1 MSSRRR
7 SIFRLGGKIPM
18 KVIHAVWEKR
28 NLGIDCYEV
37 ELEAQDSFNEFKDWE
52 ASACGEYMVVKVP
65 VERDDIFLKM
75 PSLGYTFIEMATQC
89 HYDNTREFVLN
100 SVQKRLMDQISC
112 VPMDSESLDYMF
124 CQMEAGLFVTDRIA
138 IDPCFSVKMAN
149 HRYIGWIKDEIERG
163 ATIYKILYRDNHVG
177 FMGMK
182 LRADGQCYAFLGGIY
197 KKFQRIG
204 IGSIMNYLEIIEAKK
219 CGATKLYSAFSSN
232 NRGAY
237 AVHLFMGYI
246 LDKSYYVYIKH
257 LNNK

>member
-1 MSSRRR
+1 
-7 SIFRLGGKIPM
+7 M

-124 CQMEAGLFVTDRIA
+124 CQIEAGLFVTDRIA

-163 ATIYKILYRDNHVG
+163 ATIYKIVYRDKHVG

-182 LRADGQCYAFLGGIY
+182 QRDDGQYYQFIGGVY
-197 KKFQRIG
+197 QEYQRIG
-204 IGSIMNYLEIIEAKK
+204 IGSLMIYLGIRKAQDLKK
-219 CGATKLYSAFSSN
+219 KRTHLAFSSN

-237 AVHLFMGYI
+237 ALHLSIGCI
-246 LDKSYYVYIKH
+246 LDNAYYVYVKH
-257 LNNK
+257 RDQIRS